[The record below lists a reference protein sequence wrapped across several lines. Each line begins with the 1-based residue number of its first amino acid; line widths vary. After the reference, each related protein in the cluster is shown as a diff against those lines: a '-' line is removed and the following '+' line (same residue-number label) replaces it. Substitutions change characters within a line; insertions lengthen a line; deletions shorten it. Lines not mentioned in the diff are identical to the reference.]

1 MRVVNFLHDGAFAE
15 FVVVDSQVAIKY
27 PSSISEE
34 KVAVLP
40 LVGVLATKMLDHIQ
54 NNNIKTISINGTG
67 VGVVYV
73 VLQLAKILWHQVIA
87 LAHKISLKKLCNEL
101 GIDVVVD
108 YKYGLVN
115 SIIEITRN

>member
-1 MRVVNFLHDGAFAE
+1 MVLLQSLLRLTLKL
-15 FVVVDSQVAIKY
+15 QLKY

-40 LVGVLATKMLDHIQ
+40 LVSVLAAKMLDHIQ

-73 VLQLAKILWHQVIA
+73 ALQLAKILWHQVIA
-87 LAHKISLKKLCNEL
+87 SAHKITLKKLCNEL